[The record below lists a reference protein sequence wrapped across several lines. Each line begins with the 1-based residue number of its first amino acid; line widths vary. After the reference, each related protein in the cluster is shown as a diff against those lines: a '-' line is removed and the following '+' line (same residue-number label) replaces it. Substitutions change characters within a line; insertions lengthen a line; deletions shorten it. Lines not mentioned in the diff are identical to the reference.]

1 MPDPDLLSLRRK
13 PGFSDAALLRPASVA
28 LIGDGTDPVA
38 ALLAR
43 NMAEGGFAGRLFAV
57 GLAAEGFEAV
67 AEIAALPVAPDLAVL
82 CLPAPALEAAMVA
95 LAARG
100 CFAALCPGAAP
111 DLQAMAARTGVRS
124 LGQGSF
130 GLAIPA
136 IGLNA
141 TLSHLP
147 PRKGRLALVT
157 QSSALARAVI
167 DWAEAEKLG
176 FSLIAGLGGNAD
188 IGFSTVLDWLARDTA
203 TGAILLD
210 IRRIRAPRRFIS
222 AARAAARTRPVVALR
237 AGGRLLDASG
247 LSDAVMGAALRRAGV
262 LRVAGLEDLLAAA
275 ETLARVGAMSGGRR
289 GGIAIVANGTGMAHL
304 AADAVLAGGGQLAPV
319 SPDGAAA
326 LRACLP
332 EGVIIRNPLILGPAA
347 AARLGEAAVML
358 AGLPEVGTV
367 VALHAPMPG
376 ENAGAM
382 REALAAA
389 ARATRAAPILV
400 NWAGQATGGAERA
413 ALADAGI
420 AVFATPEA
428 AVRGALH
435 LAADRRNRAA
445 AAELPPADI
454 LEVTPERALVA
465 RLIARLRAEDRLAML
480 EAEAL
485 AVLAA
490 YGLPTVPG
498 RAAPG
503 VEEAVAAAEM
513 LHFPVVLKAVAP
525 GLRYKTEVGG
535 VTLGLSSA
543 AAVREA
549 ARAMA
554 GRIPALTGYLVQR
567 QAAPGL
573 ELRLR
578 LGDDAMFGPWIGFG
592 RGGTAADIDPDEEI
606 DLPPLNRTLA
616 LALMARTRGA
626 RLMDGYR
633 DRPATDRGAIA
644 DALVRLAQIAVD
656 FPEIGTLSINP
667 LIAGG
672 EGVLALDAALMLR
685 PPGERGRL
693 SIPPYPAGLAS
704 FWTARDGDVLVIR
717 PIRPEDAA
725 ALGDFFHTLSA
736 EDIRRRFFSA
746 LKDLS
751 PPMRARLTQIDYDR
765 EMALVATRP
774 GQDSKDA
781 ILGVARL
788 IREPGSARG
797 EFSVVV
803 AGALKG
809 QGLARTLMARILDW
823 GRAEGLREAVGQ
835 VLSDNAPML
844 AFMRALGFTI
854 HHLPEEDGVVEARLT
869 L

>member
-1 MPDPDLLSLRRK
+1 MADPDLLSLRRK
-13 PGFSDAALLRPASVA
+13 PGFSDAALLRPKSVA
-28 LIGDGTDPVA
+28 LIAEGDDPVA

-43 NMAEGGFAGRLFAV
+43 NMAAGGFTGRLFAV
-57 GLAAEGFEAV
+57 GMAAEGFEA
-67 AEIAALPVAPDLAVL
+67 AADIASLPVAPDLAVL
-82 CLPAPALEAAMVA
+82 CVPAAGLEAAMVA
-95 LAARG
+95 LAACG
-100 CFAALCPGAAP
+100 CFAAVCPGAAP
-111 DLQAMAARTGVRS
+111 ELQAIAARTGVRAM
-124 LGQGSF
+124 GQGSF
-130 GLAIPA
+130 GLAVPA

-141 TLSHLP
+141 TLSHLA
-147 PRKGRLALVT
+147 PRRGRLALVT

-167 DWAEAEKLG
+167 DWAEAENLG
-176 FSLIAGLGGNAD
+176 FSLIAGIGGNAD
-188 IGFSTVLDWLARDTA
+188 IGFATVLDWLARDTA

-210 IRRIRAPRRFIS
+210 IRRIREPRRFIS

-275 ETLARVGAMSGGRR
+275 ETLARVRSVSGARR
-289 GGIAIVANGTGMAHL
+289 EGIAVVANGTGMAHL
-304 AADAVLAGGGQLAPV
+304 AADAILAGGGQLAPV
-319 SPDGAAA
+319 SPDAVAA
-326 LRACLP
+326 LGMCLP
-332 EGVIIRNPLILGPAA
+332 EGVAVRNPLILGPASA
-347 AARLGEAAVML
+347 MRLGEAAVML
-358 AGLPEVGTV
+358 AGLHEVGTV

-382 REALAAA
+382 REALTAA

-400 NWAGQATGGAERA
+400 GWAGQATGGAERSS
-413 ALADAGI
+413 LADAGI
-420 AVFATPEA
+420 AVFDTPEA

-454 LEVTPERALVA
+454 LEVAPERAVVA
-465 RLIARLRAEDRLAML
+465 RIIALLRAEDRLAMR
-480 EAEAL
+480 EEEAL
-485 AVLAA
+485 AALPA

-503 VEEAVAAAEM
+503 IEEAVAAAEM
-513 LHFPVVLKAVAP
+513 LRFPVVLKAVAP
-525 GLRYKTEVGG
+525 GLRYKSEVGG
-535 VTLGLSSA
+535 VALNLASA

-554 GRIPALTGYLVQR
+554 ERITALTGYLVQR
-567 QAAPGL
+567 QAAAGL

-592 RGGTAADIDPDEEI
+592 RGGTAADIDPDEGF

-626 RLMDGYR
+626 RLLDGYR
-633 DRPATDRGAIA
+633 DRPPTDRAAIA

-656 FPEIGTLSINP
+656 FPEIAALTINP
-667 LIAGG
+667 LVASG
-672 EGVLALDAALMLR
+672 EGVLALDASLTLR
-685 PPGERGRL
+685 PPGERARL
-693 SIPPYPAGLAS
+693 SIPPYPSGLAS
-704 FWTARDGDVLVIR
+704 LWTGRDGGVLTIR
-717 PIRPEDAA
+717 PIRPEDAGS
-725 ALGDFFHTLSA
+725 LGDFFHSLSA

-751 PPMRARLTQIDYDR
+751 PAMRARLTQIDYDR

-774 GQDSKDA
+774 GEAGADA

-809 QGLARTLMARILDW
+809 QGLARTLMTRILEW

-854 HHLPEEDGVVEARLT
+854 HHLPEEEGVVEARLT

>member
-1 MPDPDLLSLRRK
+1 MADPNLLSLRRK
-13 PGFSDAALLRPASVA
+13 PGFSDAALLRPSSVA
-28 LIGDGTDPVA
+28 LVADGTDPVA

-43 NMAEGGFAGRLFAV
+43 NMATGGFAGRLFSV
-57 GLAAEGFEAV
+57 GLAADGFEFV
-67 AEIAALPVAPDLAVL
+67 ADIAALPIAPDLAVL
-82 CLPAPALEAAMVA
+82 CVAAAGLEAAMVA

-111 DLQAMAARTGVRS
+111 DLQSLAARTGVRAM
-124 LGQGSF
+124 GQGSF
-130 GLAIPA
+130 GLAIPV

-147 PRKGRLALVT
+147 IRRGRLALVT

-176 FSLIAGLGGNAD
+176 FSLIAGIGGNAD

-210 IRRIRAPRRFIS
+210 IRRIREPRRFIS

-237 AGGRLLDASG
+237 AGGRLFDASG

-262 LRVAGLEDLLAAA
+262 LRVDGLEDLLAAA
-275 ETLARVGAMSGGRR
+275 ETLARVGSASGGRR

-304 AADAVLAGGGQLAPV
+304 AADAVLAGGGQLAPI

-326 LRACLP
+326 LAACLP
-332 EGVIIRNPLILGPAA
+332 EGIAVRNPLILGPGA

-376 ENAGAM
+376 ENASAM
-382 REALAAA
+382 REALTAA

-400 NWAGQATGGAERA
+400 SWTGQATGGAERA

-435 LAADRRNRAA
+435 LATDRRNRAA
-445 AAELPPADI
+445 AAELPPAD
-454 LEVTPERALVA
+454 LLDVAPERAVVA
-465 RLIARLRAEDRLAML
+465 RLVARLRAEGRLAMR
-480 EAEAL
+480 EDEAL

-490 YGLPTVPG
+490 YGLPTIPG

-503 VEEAVAAAEM
+503 VEEAVAAAQM
-513 LHFPVVLKAVAP
+513 LRFPVVLKAVAT

-535 VTLGLSSA
+535 VVLNLGSG

-549 ARAMA
+549 ARDMA
-554 GRIPALTGYLVQR
+554 LRIPALAGYLVQR

-592 RGGTAADIDPDEEI
+592 RGGTAADIDPDEGF
-606 DLPPLNRTLA
+606 DLPPLNRPLA

-626 RLMDGYR
+626 RLLDGYR
-633 DRPATDRGAIA
+633 DRAATDRGAIA

-656 FPEIGTLSINP
+656 FPDIATLTINP
-667 LIAGG
+667 LIASG

-685 PPGERGRL
+685 PAGERGRL
-693 SIPPYPAGLAS
+693 SIPPYPAALARP
-704 FWTARDGDVLVIR
+704 WTARDGAVLMIR
-717 PIRPEDAA
+717 PIRPEDAGS
-725 ALGDFFHTLSA
+725 LGDFFHGLSA

-751 PPMRARLTQIDYDR
+751 PAMKARLTQIDYDR

-774 GQDSKDA
+774 GPDGADA

-788 IREPGSARG
+788 IREPGSTRG
-797 EFSVVV
+797 EFSIVV

-809 QGLARTLMARILDW
+809 QGLARTLMTRILDW

-835 VLSDNAPML
+835 VLADNAPML

-854 HHLPEEDGVVEARLT
+854 HHLPEEEGVVEAQLT